1 MCANVQCRFDPIRD
15 SIGVDFVFYVHV
27 LDEKCKIDPGFF
39 PDEIR
44 NLNLGSVICAKV
56 RHRDRT
62 RVQSPDGSIRDLG
75 SIWDLESG
83 IESFHK

>member
-44 NLNLGSVICAKV
+44 NLNLGIGF
-56 RHRDRT
+56 

-75 SIWDLESG
+75 SG

>member
-56 RHRDRT
+56 GDRI
-62 RVQSPDGSIRDLG
+62 PG
-75 SIWDLESG
+75 
-83 IESFHK
+83 